1 MNKEELQEKALQYA
15 LGTLPQSEEVELER
29 LVSENHELRSLVY
42 EWQQVNEADARE
54 CDQVEPSFH
63 IYSSVMS
70 RIDISKGDRSLP
82 SSKMTESSLRFLA
95 QWGGWA
101 AAAGLAIFSGV
112 SMSQVANESLSGN
125 PAESDI
131 VLNELGN
138 PEQASLVAREGGEEE
153 FQNRL
158 LELTGLAEAYWFSRE
173 GLPPEIDDGV
183 DAQEF
188 SGGFSIYDRKIKIG
202 VIGIENIPEGHL
214 GRYYSVWAKPSE
226 ASEPVWAGMI
236 QQGEPASRLAFFDL
250 STNDTIQDSD
260 EAISF
265 FVTEETE
272 KRPTRP
278 EGKIVLSGI

>member
-1 MNKEELQEKALQYA
+1 MNKEELQEKSLQYA
-15 LGTLPQSEEVELER
+15 LGTLPQSEEVEVER
-29 LVSENHELRSLVY
+29 LVLENQELRSVVY
-42 EWQQVNEADARE
+42 EWQQVNEADANE

-70 RIDISKGDRSLP
+70 RIDTSKGGRSLP
-82 SSKMTESSLRFLA
+82 SSKMTGSPLHFLA

-101 AAAGLAIFSGV
+101 AAAGLAIFSGI
-112 SMSQVANESLSGN
+112 SISQVANESSRGN
-125 PAESDI
+125 PTGSDI
-131 VLNELGN
+131 ALNELGN
-138 PEQASLVAREGGEEE
+138 PEQASLVASEGEEEE

-173 GLPPEIDDGV
+173 GLPPETDNGV

-202 VIGIENIPEGHL
+202 VIGIENIPEGRL
-214 GRYYSVWAKPSE
+214 GRYYSVWAKPSK
-226 ASEPVWAGMI
+226 ASEPFWAGMI

-250 STNDTIQDSD
+250 SSNDTIKDSD

>member
-1 MNKEELQEKALQYA
+1 
-15 LGTLPQSEEVELER
+15 
-29 LVSENHELRSLVY
+29 
-42 EWQQVNEADARE
+42 
-54 CDQVEPSFH
+54 
-63 IYSSVMS
+63 
-70 RIDISKGDRSLP
+70 
-82 SSKMTESSLRFLA
+82 
-95 QWGGWA
+95 
-101 AAAGLAIFSGV
+101 
-112 SMSQVANESLSGN
+112 MSQVANESSSGS

-138 PEQASLVAREGGEEE
+138 PQQTSLVASEGGEEE

-173 GLPPEIDDGV
+173 GLPPETDNGV

-202 VIGIENIPEGHL
+202 VIGIENIPEGRL
-214 GRYYSVWAKPSE
+214 GRYYSVWAKPSK

-250 STNDTIQDSD
+250 SSNDTIQDSD

-265 FVTEETE
+265 FVTEEME